1 MSDFIY
7 IAAPFRGASKEEVAF
22 NVARAAALGRVAA
35 LQGHLP
41 FVPHLCIGGLF
52 EYDDATYR
60 EESLKLGIAWLDK
73 LLCSGARAQFW
84 LLEKDEGGRSAGC
97 SEELS
102 YCVKAAPEGRASGL
116 HIWLSRE
123 WPQWYGAFKEVG
135 LLDLWES
142 LLMAPPSTPGAQT

>member
-84 LLEKDEGGRSAGC
+84 LLEKDDGTRSQGC
-97 SEELS
+97 MEELD
-102 YCVKAAPEGRASGL
+102 YCVRASLEGRASGL
-116 HIWLSRE
+116 HLWDSRAWPE
-123 WPQWYGAFKEVG
+123 WRGVFKEAN
-135 LLDLWES
+135 LFFLWES
-142 LLMAPPSTPGAQT
+142 LLVRPA